1 MVRAVLLALALL
13 ATNEGAFVHA
23 ATPTFFARRDYPGG
37 GTWIQVGDVNGDGI
51 PDVVATSAGY
61 ISVLLGNGDGT
72 FQALPRQASGMDYSF
87 LSAAADLTGNGTL
100 DLVWSGPFNGTLIP
114 SGIGVLLG
122 NGNGTFQA
130 PVLYAAGTDTEIG
143 GVALGDFNG
152 DGILDAAIPGESGL
166 WLFTGKGDGTFN
178 SPSLTPFK
186 GEAGSSGWIAAAD
199 LDRDSKLGVVVTT
212 SNGFAVILGNGNG
225 TFQAPEYYTAPRI
238 TKLALGDINMDG
250 YPDIA
255 LVDQGSQNRVF
266 LYLNNGS
273 GGFSGPTYADLP
285 GYSDFTI
292 GDVNG
297 DGVNDLVDGYGY
309 IAFGRGNG
317 KFSPPVYYP
326 TDSSLFG
333 PYNPVLTDLRNNGL
347 TDIVVQGSLAV
358 SVLLAEGKGRI
369 EDGIWTPVAG
379 AFACGAPAD
388 FNRDGKPDLAV
399 PTSEGIT
406 LLLGTGNGTA
416 PYSAGS
422 SIALSGAGCPA
433 AADLTRNG
441 IQDLLVPQQSSIL
454 SYLGSGSGTFTLKG
468 STAFPST
475 IGGWAVGDF
484 NHDGYPDIATDSFL
498 IAYGNGD
505 GTFQSPVSFWTKP
518 PSCQFPAG
526 IAAGDLN
533 KDGWGDLVITCYGT
547 DSIYVLINNQH
558 GGFTQ
563 STISNSDAPW
573 DVVLTDV
580 NGDGNLDI
588 VISSYFVPTVYVYL
602 GNGEG
607 EFTLEQEIPFL
618 LGPSDFL
625 VADINGDG
633 KPDLLQLNPDS
644 IAVFLGVGG
653 GKFADEAFYLGTGP
667 SPGEVLTQNLHGQLP
682 SAGIPDIV
690 LPDASGG
697 VRVLLNQAK

>member
-1 MVRAVLLALALL
+1 
-13 ATNEGAFVHA
+13 
-23 ATPTFFARRDYPGG
+23 
-37 GTWIQVGDVNGDGI
+37 VGDVNGDGI
-51 PDVVATSAGY
+51 ADVVG
-61 ISVLLGNGDGT
+61 VGGT
-72 FQALPRQASGMDYSF
+72 
-87 LSAAADLTGNGTL
+87 
-100 DLVWSGPFNGTLIP
+100 
-114 SGIGVLLG
+114 GIAVLLG
-122 NGNGTFQA
+122 NGNGTFREGPPGGPGLTA
-130 PVLYAAGTDTEIG
+130 PGGSVIADLNGDGKPDLVISGGLNGISEPSGIAVALGNGDGTFQPVVFYQAGTDMYIG

-152 DGILDAAIPGESGL
+152 DGILDAATPGESGL
-166 WLFTGKGDGTFN
+166 WLFPGEGGGVFGSPALVRFN
-178 SPSLTPFK
+178 
-186 GEAGSSGWIAAAD
+186 GSTNSTLAVAAAD
-199 LDRDSKLGVVVTT
+199 FNKDGNLDVAVTT
-212 SNGFAVILGNGNG
+212 GTGFAILLGKGNG
-225 TFQAPEYYTAPRI
+225 TFLQPAYFDAPSPNV
-238 TKLALGDINMDG
+238 LAVGDVNMDG
-250 YPDIA
+250 YPDVA
-255 LVDQGSQNRVF
+255 LAAEDSPNHVF
-266 LYLNNGS
+266 LYLNNGK
-273 GGFSGPTYADLP
+273 GGFLGPSFVDLP
-285 GYSDFTI
+285 GYSFLTI

-297 DGVNDLVDGYGY
+297 DGVPDLVNGLGY
-309 IAFGRGNG
+309 IAFGKGEG
-317 KFSPPVYYP
+317 TFQPPVYYP

-333 PYNPVLTDLRNNGL
+333 PHNPVLADLRNNGL

-358 SVLLAEGKGRI
+358 SVLLAEGKGKF

-379 AFACGAPAD
+379 ALACGAPAD

-399 PTSEGIT
+399 PTSEGIS

-416 PYSAGS
+416 PYSVGK
-422 SIALSGAGCPA
+422 SIAMSGAGCPV

-441 IQDLLVPQQSSIL
+441 IQDLLVPQQANML
-454 SYLGSGSGTFTLKG
+454 SYMGAGNGAFTLKG

-475 IGGWAVGDF
+475 IGGWTVGDF

-505 GTFQSPVSFWTKP
+505 GTFQGPVSFWTDP

-533 KDGWGDLVITCYGT
+533 SDGWGDLVITCYGT

-563 STISNSDAPW
+563 STLSNSDAPW

-580 NGDGNLDI
+580 NGDGSLDI
-588 VISSYFVPTVYVYL
+588 VISTYFLPAVYVYL

-607 EFTLEQEIPFL
+607 GFTLGQEIPFL

-644 IAVFLGVGG
+644 IGVFLGVGG
-653 GKFADEAFYLGTGP
+653 GKFAGEAFYLGTGP
-667 SPGEVLTQNLHGQLP
+667 SPGEVLIQDLHGQSP